1 MGAKPRKKPDETL
14 APKLIRKS
22 LSRLGKVLVL
32 VGKPAYKLISY
43 SLIALLFLFYI
54 TGYIF
59 RSFTESLIKIFKIL
73 TLLSKKAWH
82 KASLECARLL
92 KKITSRKIQQLI
104 SKNVSFSKKEL
115 HKAQRKVSKHLRR
128 SKVLLDRKVKSLK
141 KDITKLSK
149 GVQKKVKAF
158 DLLRKIHIIKS
169 KLRLYLLRLTSF
181 LAKIKLPK
189 IVTAKTFITL
199 FALIL
204 LSLFTISYSFWFF
217 IIKDLPKAEELINRD
232 INISTKIYDRN
243 GELLYTIYKDEN
255 RTPIALDNIP
265 AQVRLATIAIEDAEF
280 YSHPGFSVRGIT
292 RAIIRNIK
300 RGELTGGSTITQQL
314 VKNAL
319 LSPEK
324 TLSRKLKEIFLS
336 IKVELYYDKD
346 TILEM
351 YLNEVAYGGTA
362 YGIQE
367 AARTYFAKD
376 ADQLTLAESALL
388 AGLPKSPTRYSP
400 FGPNKDFAFE
410 RQKEVLNLMHVNGFI
425 TSQQKFEAEQEAIT
439 FAANKTDIKAPHFVM
454 YVREHLVDIYGEE
467 VVAKGGLEVFTT
479 LDLRMQNLAEEIVR
493 EEVEKL
499 SSLNV
504 GNGAALIIEP
514 NTGDVLA
521 MVGSKDYFDTESD
534 GNVNITLAQRQPGS
548 SIKVINYAFAL
559 SNNFTPATI
568 IKDSPVTFTVSG
580 QPPYSPRNYDN
591 RYRGNIPLRNAL
603 AESRNIPAVRVLASY
618 GVDKMIQLGRSMGI
632 TTWVNPSNY
641 GLSLTLGGGEV
652 RLIDLATVYATI
664 ANYGRR
670 QNINPLL
677 KVTNYEGKV
686 LEEKKCIPSEKGS
699 SIAEKIIRSTQV
711 LATSSAKKIQDTQID
726 GCGGEQVL
734 DPRVSYLLIDILKD
748 NKARSL
754 AFGSSSLLIVP
765 GHQEVAVK
773 TGTSNDLRDN
783 LAIGFNQKYLV
794 ATWVGNNDNSPMS
807 RIASGITGATP
818 IFNKIMSAILTNEEN
833 HDWIIPDGLVQVPI
847 CPITGTLPC
856 QGCPIRIEWFL
867 EESQPTT
874 TCNPDYF
881 KTEDEIQEKDK
892 DKDYPLLPADR
903 QGQILDS
910 SIRIER
916 EIIPFP

>member
-1 MGAKPRKKPDETL
+1 VGGKPRKKPDEKL
-14 APKLIRKS
+14 APKLIIKN
-22 LSRLGKVLVL
+22 LSKLGKVLVL
-32 VGKPAYKLISY
+32 VGKAPYKLISY
-43 SLIALLFLFYI
+43 SLISLLFLFYI

-59 RSFTESLIKIFKIL
+59 RSFTEKAYKLIRFLVFLSKKLFWKLSKEYKAKTKELIL
-73 TLLSKKAWH
+73 PEVTKLISKNYSLSKKAF
-82 KASLECARLL
+82 KKTKIAVLKSFNNLITLFNKKLNSL
-92 KKITSRKIQQLI
+92 
-104 SKNVSFSKKEL
+104 V
-115 HKAQRKVSKHLRR
+115 
-128 SKVLLDRKVKSLK
+128 
-141 KDITKLSK
+141 KDINKFLK
-149 GVQKKVKAF
+149 NFKKKVKTF
-158 DLLRKIHIIKS
+158 DFPGKIHIFQN
-169 KLRLYLLRLTSF
+169 KLKLYLLRLISF
-181 LAKIKLPK
+181 FSKIKLPK
-189 IVTAKTFITL
+189 IKTAKSFLFLIGLTSFTF
-199 FALIL
+199 
-204 LSLFTISYSFWFF
+204 FTIAYSFWFL
-217 IIKDLPKAEELINRD
+217 ILKDLPKAEDLINRD

-243 GELLYTIYKDEN
+243 GSLLYTIYKDEN
-255 RTPIALDNIP
+255 RTPIPLDKIP
-265 AQVRLATIAIEDAEF
+265 AHVRLATIAIEDAEF

-324 TLSRKLKEIFLS
+324 TISRKLKEIFLS
-336 IKVELYYDKD
+336 IKVEFSYDKD

-367 AARTYFAKD
+367 AARTYFGKD
-376 ADQLTLAESALL
+376 AGQLTLGEAALL

-400 FGPNKDFAFE
+400 FGPNKELAFE

-425 TSQQKFEAEQEAIT
+425 TSQQKYKAEQEKIT
-439 FAANKTDIKAPHFVM
+439 IAANKTGIKAPHFVM

-467 VVAKGGLEVFTT
+467 VVAKGGLEVITS
-479 LDLRMQNLAEEIVR
+479 LDLGMQNLAEEVVIT
-493 EEVEKL
+493 EVEKL

-514 NTGDVLA
+514 QTGDILA
-521 MVGSKDYFDTESD
+521 MVGSKDYFDRASD
-534 GNVNITLAQRQPGS
+534 GNVNLTLAERQPGS
-548 SIKVINYAFAL
+548 SIKVVNYAHAL
-559 SNNFTPATI
+559 SNNHTPATI
-568 IKDSPVTFTVSG
+568 IKDSPVTYNVLG

-618 GVDKMIQLGRSMGI
+618 GVDKMIQLGRHMGI
-632 TTWVNPSNY
+632 TTWENPSNY

-652 RLIDLATVYATI
+652 KLIDLATVYATI

-670 QNINPLL
+670 QNINPIL

-686 LEEKKCIPSEKGS
+686 LEEKKCNPSKKNS
-699 SIAEKIIRSTQV
+699 SIAQKIVRSTQV
-711 LATSSAKKIQDTQID
+711 LATSSATKILDTKID

-734 DPRVSYLLIDILKD
+734 DPRVAYLLIDILKD

-754 AFGSSSLLIVP
+754 AFGSNSLLNVP
-765 GHQEVAVK
+765 NHGEVAVK

-794 ATWVGNNDNSPMS
+794 AAWVGNNDNSPMS

-818 IFNKIMSAILTNEEN
+818 IFNKIMNAILANEEN
-833 HDWIIPDGLVQVPI
+833 HDWMVPDGLVQIPI

-856 QGCPIRIEWFL
+856 MGCPIRIEWFL
-867 EESQPTT
+867 KENQPRT

-881 KTEDEIQEKDK
+881 KTQDEENRKRDK
-892 DKDYPLLPADR
+892 DLPLIPADR

-916 EIIPFP
+916 EIVPIP